1 MLKIISHEIEENKNG
16 ISSNGDD
23 IYSLQSRT
31 AALEGNTNQD
41 DYYFK
46 YSALG
51 YVIRKLVPF
60 CSSHRSIPIFFGTE
74 RHGT

>member
-51 YVIRKLVPF
+51 A
-60 CSSHRSIPIFFGTE
+60 
-74 RHGT
+74 